1 MAGAILVLVAEHLC
15 GHGSHAVASIGQTP
29 PPPPHA
35 GTTDVETP
43 DADPTP
49 SPTLRLAESVAWS
62 STARRQLIRAL
73 VMDFS
78 IAIHSVII
86 GIALGVN
93 NTYSRVAVLLVAYVF
108 HQLFEGIGLGVT
120 IALTEFGKPVK
131 VLLSLLF
138 CVTTPLGIAIGL
150 GIQSAYSED
159 AVSGMYARGIL
170 NAIASGNLIYVSL
183 VEMLAEDFAAK
194 EIRHRR
200 GLRSVMLIGVCVGA
214 GALAIIAIWA

>member
-15 GHGSHAVASIGQTP
+15 GHGSHAVASLGQTS
-29 PPPPHA
+29 PPPHA
-35 GTTDVETP
+35 GATAAETP

-49 SPTLRLAESVAWS
+49 SPTLRKAEVVIWS
-62 STARRQLIRAL
+62 STARRQFIRAL

-108 HQLFEGIGLGVT
+108 HQLFEGISLGVT
-120 IALTEFGKPVK
+120 IALTELGKPVK
-131 VLLSLLF
+131 SLLGLLF

-150 GIQSAYSED
+150 GVQSAYSED

-170 NAIASGNLIYVSL
+170 NAIASGNLIYVAL

-200 GLRSVMLIGVCVGA
+200 GLRTLMLIGVCVGA